1 MEERDIGQEIFYIR
15 GRESRRE
22 NSRER
27 EMGVRERDMYIG
39 REKLG
44 LREIWRHV
52 YIGSEM
58 RVCDRDFAHVRG
70 EETEDLK
77 RELKKHGREEGR
89 AFVCACGVMD

>member
-1 MEERDIGQEIFYIR
+1 
-15 GRESRRE
+15 
-22 NSRER
+22 
-27 EMGVRERDMYIG
+27 MGVRERDMYIG

-58 RVCDRDFAHVRG
+58 RACDRDFAHVRG

-77 RELKKHGREEGR
+77 RELKKHGREEGESLCVCLR
-89 AFVCACGVMD
+89 GDGLIFLCGRECVCA